1 MRAVGELLF
10 GRSRRRALHWSWLLA
25 AIRSSAAQK
34 AARISPAAQALGS
47 ISWQYHRSRAGGRL
61 PGIAGGE
68 AVAEEAGMHIGHQ
81 RPVVL
86 AQRPQ
91 RPVELD
97 QQLQRRWPGR
107 QAEAA
112 GVPAAVARVIDGGD
126 QDRRLR
132 PIRARKLA
140 RTSRPLSTTV
150 LIARPG
156 GGSVAVGGQ
165 RYRILPGRP
174 SRVTWKP

>member
-1 MRAVGELLF
+1 
-10 GRSRRRALHWSWLLA
+10 
-25 AIRSSAAQK
+25 
-34 AARISPAAQALGS
+34 
-47 ISWQYHRSRAGGRL
+47 
-61 PGIAGGE
+61 
-68 AVAEEAGMHIGHQ
+68 MHIGH
-81 RPVVL
+81 
-86 AQRPQ
+86 Q

-107 QAEAA
+107 PAEAA
-112 GVPAAVARVIDGGD
+112 GVSAAVARVIDGGD

-132 PIRARKLA
+132 PHQGPQAGQDQP
-140 RTSRPLSTTV
+140 TVVDPV

-156 GGSVAVGGQ
+156 GGSVAVGVQ